1 MRTLKYLKGNFMNEE
16 FRCYVI
22 NLDSSKTRLSDFEAA
37 FKDTKLKIERISAVD
52 GHLID
57 IKDFSD
63 DKLCQRKM
71 GRGIQPG
78 EVGCYLSHKKA
89 IEQFLSTGSSYTI
102 IFEDDAIPNEG
113 FEKTVVN
120 IIEKFLKHNNSAAA
134 VNLGAMDFKYS
145 SKVLA
150 INDKTLRCTHR
161 FPMLATAVLWTRY
174 GAKKFLESSSPI
186 TMPYDNFLRYLFSGT
201 NEAFSIQP
209 PIVRFSGIESDIA
222 ARNENI
228 RRSARNRSKLYF
240 YRKQRRTIRD
250 KISAIKGYFKWILKA
265 N

>member
-1 MRTLKYLKGNFMNEE
+1 MIKEL
-16 FRCYVI
+16 RCYVI
-22 NLDSSKTRLSDFEAA
+22 NLDSSKIRLSEFEAA
-37 FKDTKLKIERISAVD
+37 FQETNLNIERISAVD

-57 IKDFSD
+57 IEGFSD
-63 DKLCQRKM
+63 DNLCQKKM

-89 IEQFLSTGSSYTI
+89 LEQFLSTNAPYAI
-102 IFEDDAIPNEG
+102 VFEDDAVPNEG
-113 FEKTVVN
+113 FEETVN
-120 IIEKFLKHNNSAAA
+120 TIIEKFLKHNSSAVA

-150 INDKTLRCTHR
+150 INDKILRCTHR
-161 FPMLATAVLWTRY
+161 FPMLATAVLWTRH
-174 GAKKFLESSSPI
+174 GAKTFLDRASPI

-201 NEAFSIQP
+201 NTAFSIQP
-209 PIVRFSGIESDIA
+209 PIIHFSGIESEIA

-240 YRKQRRTIRD
+240 YRKQRRIITD
-250 KISAIKGYFKWILKA
+250 KISATKGYFKWILK

>member
-1 MRTLKYLKGNFMNEE
+1 MTEE
-16 FRCYVI
+16 LRCYVI
-22 NLDSSKTRLSDFEAA
+22 NLDSSKTRLNEFETA
-37 FKDTKLKIERISAVD
+37 FKETNFDIERISAVD
-52 GHLID
+52 GNLID
-57 IKDFSD
+57 IAAFSD
-63 DKLCQRKM
+63 DDQCQKQM

-89 IEQFLSTGSSYTI
+89 IEKFLSTDAAYAI
-102 IFEDDAIPNEG
+102 VFEDDAIPNEG
-113 FEKTVVN
+113 FEDAITT

-134 VNLGAMDFKYS
+134 INLGAYDFKYS
-145 SKVLA
+145 SKVLP
-150 INDKTLRCTHR
+150 INNNMLRCTHR

-174 GAKKFLESSSPI
+174 GAKTFLDKASPI

-201 NEAFSIQP
+201 NRAFSIQP
-209 PIVRFSGIESDIA
+209 PIVLFSGIESEIA

-250 KISAIKGYFKWILKA
+250 KISATRGYLKWVFDKS
-265 N
+265 

>member
-1 MRTLKYLKGNFMNEE
+1 MTEKL
-16 FRCYVI
+16 RCYVI
-22 NLDSSKTRLSDFEAA
+22 NLDSSTKRLDEFNAA
-37 FKDTKLKIERISAVD
+37 FNKISLKIEKISAVD
-52 GHLID
+52 GKLIE
-57 IKDFSD
+57 IETFSD
-63 DKLCQRKM
+63 ENLCKKQM
-71 GRGIQPG
+71 GRGLQPG

-89 IEQFLSTGSSYTI
+89 IEQFLSTDAPYAI

-113 FEKTVVN
+113 FEQTVIT
-120 IIEKFLKHNNSAAA
+120 IIDKFLKHNNSAAA

-150 INDKTLRCTHR
+150 INGNVLRCTHR
-161 FPMLATAVLWTRY
+161 FPMLATAVLWTRQ
-174 GAKKFLESSSPI
+174 GAKTFLESALPI

-201 NEAFSIQP
+201 NTAFSVQP
-209 PIVRFSGIESDIA
+209 PIIRFSGIESDIA

-240 YRKQRRTIRD
+240 YRKQRRTVRD
-250 KISAIKGYFKWILKA
+250 KISATKGYFKWILKT